1 LIPLTLVTVM
11 CNALMAFLD
20 IGLKTATLPVIAL
33 GVGVGVD
40 YGLYLFERIQH
51 HMADPTVDFQE
62 AFVRGMKE
70 RGAAAV
76 FTAFTMSIGV
86 MTWTMSA
93 LKFQADMGLLL
104 AFMFLINMFGAI
116 SLLPALGAWIYRQKG
131 RVATDVAH

>member
-1 LIPLTLVTVM
+1 MTFRD
-11 CNALMAFLD
+11 AFIL
-20 IGLKTATLPVIAL
+20 
-33 GVGVGVD
+33 
-40 YGLYLFERIQH
+40 
-51 HMADPTVDFQE
+51 
-62 AFVRGMKE
+62 GMKE

-116 SLLPALGAWIYRQKG
+116 SLLPALGTWIYRQ
-131 RVATDVAH
+131 RH